1 MMDDDSYN
9 YGMGPKMDN
18 DFLKEVAEDK
28 DIVLPK
34 EDSLGRLTSLAR
46 WQLEVQEII
55 EGLERDAA
63 NWKEVLKKV
72 SERDIPELMMEIGA
86 REIKLLDGRKLTIK
100 PFYSGKITS
109 DEAYEWLEA
118 NGYGD
123 IIKVAITIK
132 TTASDEERTTQ
143 IRKLLH
149 DNAVDWD
156 ETQGVHSSTLNAFIK
171 ETISSGKPIDRPLFN
186 VYTGWRTSIK

>member
-1 MMDDDSYN
+1 MDD
-9 YGMGPKMDN
+9 
-18 DFLKEVAEDK
+18 DFLKEVAEDT

-46 WQLEVQEII
+46 TQLEIERQIEELEII
-55 EGLERDAA
+55 IAGR
-63 NWKEVLKKV
+63 KEALKKV
-72 SERDIPELMMEIGA
+72 SEREIPELMMEIGA

-100 PFYSGKITS
+100 PFYSGKITDDS
-109 DEAYEWLEA
+109 AYDWLEE

-123 IIKVAITIK
+123 IVKVAMTIK
-132 TTASDEERTTQ
+132 TTASDEERTTK

-149 DNAVDWD
+149 DNAVEWD

>member
-1 MMDDDSYN
+1 MDD
-9 YGMGPKMDN
+9 
-18 DFLKEVAEDK
+18 DFLKEVAEDT
-28 DIVLPK
+28 DIVLPN
-34 EDSLGRLTSLAR
+34 EDKLGRLTSLAR
-46 WQLEVQEII
+46 KQLEIQNEIEDI
-55 EGLERDAA
+55 ESKLASRKDA
-63 NWKEVLKKV
+63 LRQI
-72 SERDIPELMMEIGA
+72 SEREIPELMMELGTRGID
-86 REIKLLDGRKLTIK
+86 LMDGRKLTIK
-100 PFYSGKITS
+100 PFYSGKITDDS
-109 DEAYEWLEA
+109 AYGWLEE

-123 IIKVAITIK
+123 IVKVAMTIK
-132 TTASDEERTTQ
+132 TTMSDEERTTK